1 MPQPA
6 DYRPE
11 AALSSNHPATT
22 KPTSRTANRTSTMP
36 SAAMVRPDP
45 PRGRPPERGTPQ
57 PHPRR
62 LPSSFQA
69 ALQLGKLLHPRNG
82 PRVRLFQGRQVTAPL
97 RHQGQSCPGATLAM
111 RLRPDRPDRG
121 DRIRTTARGLLVQ
134 GRGFLAGEATST
146 RTPMGTAMSGRHPG
160 DMDEPLWTAKEVA
173 EFLNVSRDSLGHGP
187 GQGASPTSVL
197 ATGDCASARPPSAA
211 GSRRRSSS
219 HGPQTS
225 PKPGGSRPT

>member
-82 PRVRLFQGRQVTAPL
+82 PGCDCSRA
-97 RHQGQSCPGATLAM
+97 
-111 RLRPDRPDRG
+111 
-121 DRIRTTARGLLVQ
+121 
-134 GRGFLAGEATST
+134 
-146 RTPMGTAMSGRHPG
+146 
-160 DMDEPLWTAKEVA
+160 AK
-173 EFLNVSRDSLGHGP
+173 
-187 GQGASPTSVL
+187 
-197 ATGDCASARPPSAA
+197 
-211 GSRRRSSS
+211 
-219 HGPQTS
+219 
-225 PKPGGSRPT
+225 

>member
-22 KPTSRTANRTSTMP
+22 KPTSRTANTTSTMP

-111 RLRPDRPDRG
+111 RLRPDQPDRG
-121 DRIRTTARGLLVQ
+121 DRIRTTVRETTRKAEASLL
-134 GRGFLAGEATST
+134 GKHFHKNADG
-146 RTPMGTAMSGRHPG
+146 H
-160 DMDEPLWTAKEVA
+160 
-173 EFLNVSRDSLGHGP
+173 RD
-187 GQGASPTSVL
+187 V
-197 ATGDCASARPPSAA
+197 RPPPWRYGRAA
-211 GSRRRSSS
+211 LDREG
-219 HGPQTS
+219 GCGVPQRV
-225 PKPGGSRPT
+225 PRQPGTWSRPGRIPYIRLGNGRLRFRPAAIRSWVETQEQQPRPADLA